1 MPRKKSPLAI
11 IHDKNL
17 YFSIEALALIGKKVA
32 LKTLYRYIEE
42 NKLTYEE
49 VDGVKYV
56 EANYGITWKRATFEK
71 DTEEIELDA
80 KAEDAKLKRARREKI
95 EKELAILEGSH
106 RPIDELDEA
115 QANFIKTFISVI
127 DAETYKLEEDDRL
140 MVQRWIS
147 SAIDKAREVFERY
160 VK

>member
-1 MPRKKSPLAI
+1 MGRKKSPLAL
-11 IHDKNL
+11 IHDGKL
-17 YFSIEALALIGKKVA
+17 YFSIEALAVIGKKVA

-42 NKLTYEE
+42 GKLTYEE
-49 VDGVKYV
+49 IQGVKYI
-56 EANYGITWKRATFEK
+56 EANYAIVWKKSTLEGET
-71 DTEEIELDA
+71 DEVDLDA
-80 KAEDAKLKRARREKI
+80 KREDAKLKKARRKKI

-127 DAETYKLEEDDRL
+127 DAETYKLKEDDRL
-140 MVQRWIS
+140 RVQRWIS